1 MLVSRVNETLRGLN
15 KVNQTHSPVFSSMC
29 QKSAQLHYFEN
40 VKHPKEKY
48 RAKNFFAKVI
58 RAEGKDFS
66 FYVKATLGV
75 SGTLMA

>member
-1 MLVSRVNETLRGLN
+1 
-15 KVNQTHSPVFSSMC
+15 MC
-29 QKSAQLHYFEN
+29 QKSAQLPYFEN

-66 FYVKATLGV
+66 FYVKAILGV